1 MLLGFDAHGQRF
13 VAKNSPPVE
22 NEVAFRPFSYKR
34 TLQVCS
40 SENHGHQTLETTS
53 RNL

>member
-1 MLLGFDAHGQRF
+1 MSPGFDEHGQRF
-13 VAKNSPPVE
+13 VTSNSPPE
-22 NEVAFRPFSYKR
+22 EADIAFRPFSYKR